1 MSQPPVAGVDDQV
14 ADRPGS
20 ILDEHVLHVADV
32 PVCRPNAI
40 LPHGV
45 GASQVMIV
53 MLMALRLRL
62 LQIGRPHDLTP
73 DHAAR
78 VGHRTPQSATHPV
91 VWITVQPNRPVL
103 LPAASAV
110 RPARCFPLL
119 LGVMLKSFFFISDPL
134 PAQ

>member
-1 MSQPPVAGVDDQV
+1 MSKPRYTVSMSKVAGRVAARTPSATRVPLRRAAVRCGRPNNLRARSETRTACPMPPVAGVDDQV

-73 DHAAR
+73 DHAA
-78 VGHRTPQSATHPV
+78 
-91 VWITVQPNRPVL
+91 
-103 LPAASAV
+103 
-110 RPARCFPLL
+110 
-119 LGVMLKSFFFISDPL
+119 
-134 PAQ
+134 